1 VVSNR
6 DRLTRCQ
13 YSKRGEI
20 LKETVEAIDAVVG
33 ICCQAVKEVLEIN
46 ARKEISFS
54 KTIQKV
60 PKVSMRPHI
69 GCFVQ
74 FIGDYNGLVVMNF
87 SGAAAL
93 TLYTSYMIAMGMPEE
108 ELAKDYTS
116 VDVADSIGEMVN
128 QIMGKL
134 TKLVED
140 NFDLS
145 TVCGQPKALALNS
158 AIILTID
165 SDYKENR
172 RIAFTVDKQKFY
184 LELAMESTK
193 FLGTP

>member
-1 VVSNR
+1 
-6 DRLTRCQ
+6 
-13 YSKRGEI
+13 
-20 LKETVEAIDAVVG
+20 LKEDIEAIDAVVR
-33 ICCQAVKEVLEIN
+33 ICCQAVKEVFEIN
-46 ARKEISFS
+46 TRKKIAFS
-54 KTIQKV
+54 RTIQRV
-60 PKVSMRPHI
+60 PKVSLRPQI

-87 SGAAAL
+87 SGTAAL
-93 TLYTSYMIAMGMPEE
+93 TLYTSYMTAMGMPED

-134 TKLVED
+134 TKLIED
-140 NFDLS
+140 SFDLS

-165 SDYKENR
+165 TDYKENR

>member
-1 VVSNR
+1 M
-6 DRLTRCQ
+6 
-13 YSKRGEI
+13 
-20 LKETVEAIDAVVG
+20 KETIEAIDAIVG
-33 ICCQAVKEVLEIN
+33 ICCKAVKEVLEIN
-46 ARKEISFS
+46 TKKEIAFS
-54 KTIQKV
+54 RTLQKV
-60 PKVSMRPHI
+60 PKVSLRPQI

-87 SGAAAL
+87 SGEAAL
-93 TLYTSYMIAMGMPEE
+93 TLYTSYMVTMGMPED
-108 ELAKDYTS
+108 ELAKEYTS

-134 TKLVED
+134 TKRVED
-140 NFDLS
+140 SFDLS

-165 SDYKENR
+165 TDYKENR

-193 FLGTP
+193 FIEPS

>member
-1 VVSNR
+1 
-6 DRLTRCQ
+6 
-13 YSKRGEI
+13 
-20 LKETVEAIDAVVG
+20 LKEAIEAIDAVVG

-46 ARKEISFS
+46 TKKEIAFS
-54 KTIQKV
+54 RTIQKV
-60 PKVSMRPHI
+60 PKVSLRPKI

-74 FIGDYNGLVVMNF
+74 IIGDYNGLVVMNF
-87 SGAAAL
+87 SGEAAL
-93 TLYTSYMIAMGMPEE
+93 TLYTSYMTAMGMPED

-134 TKLVED
+134 TKMVED
-140 NFDLS
+140 CYDLS

-165 SDYKENR
+165 TDYKENR
-172 RIAFTVDKQKFY
+172 RVSFTVDKQKFY

-193 FLGTP
+193 FMEPS

>member
-1 VVSNR
+1 M
-6 DRLTRCQ
+6 
-13 YSKRGEI
+13 
-20 LKETVEAIDAVVG
+20 KESTEAIDAILE
-33 ICCQAVKEVLEIN
+33 ICCRAVKEVFEIN
-46 ARKEISFS
+46 TRKGISFS
-54 KTIQKV
+54 RTIQKV
-60 PKVSMRPHI
+60 PKVSLRPQI

-74 FIGDYNGLVVMNF
+74 FSGDYNGLIVMNF
-87 SGAAAL
+87 SGEAAL
-93 TLYTSYMIAMGMPEE
+93 TLYTSYMIAMGMPED

-140 NFDLS
+140 SFDLS

-165 SDYKENR
+165 TDYKENR
-172 RIAFTVDKQKFY
+172 RISFTVDKQKFY

-193 FLGTP
+193 FISVS